1 MVPSESDHSR
11 VRVDPFLRWLALD
24 SALAATPWPIHV
36 IVEKLAR
43 VLDVEYVFV
52 GQRLDVVPETVRTVA
67 WWKDGRLAE
76 NVEYGVAGSP
86 CEPAVGGLPTYCR
99 SRVTE
104 VFPKTDFQASEGIQA
119 YAAHPLTA
127 LDGRRL
133 GLVGIMSRRP
143 FTRERRIRGLLADC
157 ALRVAG
163 ELEWLQREVVVPQGR
178 ALLDAASFERREQD
192 LLEQVRE
199 RETLLRE
206 MHHRVKSNL
215 QVVASLLTMQAGA
228 TTDQF
233 VIRALSKAVTRISMI
248 ALVHAHL
255 SESPNLA
262 SVDMKVFV
270 QELVRNLQLTL
281 AEPSRHVAIRLVL
294 GRLTLPLSLAIP
306 SGLLINE
313 LVTNAF
319 QHAFLHAGSGLVEI
333 RMRAD
338 ERVVTIVVRDDGPG
352 LPLQAEGR
360 EGLGLQ
366 LVRLLATKQ
375 LRGNVSITKRHGTEC
390 TIQFPRGTNV

>member
-1 MVPSESDHSR
+1 MVLSGPESDHSR

-24 SALAATPWPIHV
+24 PALAASPWPIHV
-36 IVEKLAR
+36 IVEKLAK

-52 GQRLDVVPETVRTVA
+52 AQRLDMVPETVRTLA

-76 NVEYGVAGSP
+76 NVESGVVGSP

-119 YAAHPLTA
+119 YAAHPLTG

-133 GLVGIMSRRP
+133 GLVGVMSRRP

-157 ALRVAG
+157 AMRVAG

-178 ALLDAASFERREQD
+178 ALLDAASFELREQH
-192 LLEQVRE
+192 LLDQVRE

-215 QVVASLLTMQAGA
+215 QIVASLLTMQANA
-228 TTDQF
+228 TVDQI
-233 VIRALSKAVTRISMI
+233 VTRALSEAVARISMI
-248 ALVHAHL
+248 ALVHAQL

-270 QELVRNLQLTL
+270 QDLVRNLQRAL
-281 AEPSRHVAIRLVL
+281 AEPSRDVTIRLVL
-294 GRLTLPLSLAIP
+294 GRLMLPLPLAIP
-306 SGLLINE
+306 CGLLISE
-313 LVTNAF
+313 LVTNAY
-319 QHAFLHAGSGLVEI
+319 QHAFAHAGSGLIEI
-333 RMRAD
+333 HVRAD

-352 LPLQAEGR
+352 LPSQAEGR

-366 LVRLLATKQ
+366 LIRLLATKQ
-375 LRGNVSITKRHGTEC
+375 LRGNVSITKRRGTEF
-390 TIQFPRGTNV
+390 TVQFPRGI